1 MNYKMIFST
10 LGKVLK
16 IEALLLVFPIIVSL
30 IYAEWSVSLFIGISL
45 LISLVLGYALGFL
58 FKPKTTTI
66 YAKEGFITVAFAWIF
81 ISIISALPFYLTKEI
96 PSFID
101 ALFETVSGFTTT
113 GATILKTP
121 EMLSHG
127 LLFLRS
133 FNHFIGGMGIL
144 VFVLAIV
151 PQSNDRTIHILRAEM
166 PGPVVDKIVPRSKN
180 TAKILYFIYIG
191 MTVLLTILLL
201 LGGMDIF
208 DSIIHAFATA
218 GTGGFSSH
226 SSSIANFSPYVQWVI
241 AIFMLLYGVNFN
253 VYFLILIGKFKNAI
267 KSKELLTYL
276 LIVLTAIIIVGLN
289 VYPLFN
295 NLNDTI
301 RHSVFQVS
309 SIISTTGYTTQNINE
324 WSVLAKTTLF
334 ILMFIGGSAGSTAGG
349 LKVFRVSIIF
359 KRIKYELKRL
369 IHPNTVEVMTF
380 DGKRIDDQTVNG
392 VTSYFALYLVGI
404 ILTTLLISIDGLS
417 FETNISSA
425 VSCFNNIGPAFGSA
439 ATDYC
444 SYSGFSKVVLTI
456 AMLLGRLEIYP
467 LLLAFS
473 PYTWL
478 KK

>member
-1 MNYKMIFST
+1 MNYKIIFSK

-16 IEALLLVFPIIVSL
+16 IEALLLLFPIIVSFC
-30 IYAEWSVSLFIGISL
+30 YGEWSVSLFIGVSL
-45 LISLVLGYALGFL
+45 LISLILGYTLSII
-58 FKPKTTTI
+58 FKTKNTTI
-66 YAKEGFITVAFAWIF
+66 YAKEGFVTVAFAWIF
-81 ISIISALPFYLTKEI
+81 ISLISALPFYFTKEI

-121 EMLSHG
+121 ETLSHG

-133 FNHFIGGMGIL
+133 FSHFIGGMGIL

-180 TAKILYFIYIG
+180 TARILYFIYIG
-191 MTVLLTILLL
+191 MTLLLTILLL
-201 LGGMDIF
+201 FGGMDLF
-208 DSIIHAFATA
+208 DSLIHALATA
-218 GTGGFSSH
+218 GTGGFSSY
-226 SSSIANFSPYVQWVI
+226 SSSFANFNPYVQWVV
-241 AIFMLLYGVNFN
+241 AIFMLLYGINFN

-267 KSKELLTYL
+267 KSKELITYL
-276 LIVLTAIIIVGLN
+276 LIVVTAVIIVGLN
-289 VYPLFN
+289 LYPLFN

-324 WSVLAKTTLF
+324 WNALAKTTLF

-369 IHPNTVEVMTF
+369 LHPNTVEVMTF
-380 DGKRIDDQTVNG
+380 DGKRLDEQTVNG

-404 ILTTLLISIDGLS
+404 ILTTLLISVDGLS

-425 VSCFNNIGPAFGSA
+425 VSCFNNIGPAFGST

-444 SYSGFSKVVLTI
+444 SYSSFSKVVLTI

>member
-10 LGKVLK
+10 LGKVFK
-16 IEALLLVFPIIVSL
+16 IEALLLLFPIIVSFC
-30 IYAEWSVSLFIGISL
+30 YGEWSVSLFIGVSL
-45 LISLVLGYALGFL
+45 LISLILGYTLSII
-58 FKPKTTTI
+58 FKTKNTTI
-66 YAKEGFITVAFAWIF
+66 YAKEGFVTVAFAWIF
-81 ISIISALPFYLTKEI
+81 ISLISALPFYFTKEI

-121 EMLSHG
+121 ETLSHG

-144 VFVLAIV
+144 VFVLAIE

-180 TAKILYFIYIG
+180 TARILYFIYIG
-191 MTVLLTILLL
+191 MTLLLTILLL
-201 LGGMDIF
+201 FGGMDLF
-208 DSIIHAFATA
+208 DSLIHAFATA
-218 GTGGFSSH
+218 GTGGFSSY
-226 SSSIANFSPYVQWVI
+226 SSSFANFNPYVQWVV
-241 AIFMLLYGVNFN
+241 AIFMLLYGINFN
-253 VYFLILIGKFKNAI
+253 VFFLIFIGKFKNAI

-276 LIVLTAIIIVGLN
+276 LIVVTAVIIVGLN
-289 VYPLFN
+289 LYPLFN

-324 WSVLAKTTLF
+324 WNALAKTVLF

-369 IHPNTVEVMTF
+369 LHPNTVEVMTF
-380 DGKRIDDQTVNG
+380 DGKRLDEQTVNG
-392 VTSYFALYLVGI
+392 VTSYFALYLVVI
-404 ILTTLLISIDGLS
+404 ILTTLLISVDGLS

-425 VSCFNNIGPAFGSA
+425 VSCFNNIGPAFGST

-444 SYSGFSKVVLTI
+444 SYSSFSKVILTI